1 MNSQEILDKV
11 VELLETLKEE
21 HSKTSKKAHSR
32 ARKTSGEIKKLMAEY
47 KKASTAEDKTK

>member
-11 VELLETLKEE
+11 LELLETLKEE
-21 HSKTSKKAHSR
+21 HYKTSKAAHGR

-47 KKASTAEDKTK
+47 KKASTAEDKK

>member
-1 MNSQEILDKV
+1 MNSQEILDKAT
-11 VELLETLKEE
+11 ELFSILSEE
-21 HSKTSKKAHSR
+21 HNKTSKAAHGR

>member
-11 VELLETLKEE
+11 VDLLETLKEE
-21 HSKTSKKAHSR
+21 HYKTSKAAHGR

>member
-21 HSKTSKKAHSR
+21 HNKTSKAAHGR
-32 ARKTSGEIKKLMAEY
+32 ARNG
-47 KKASTAEDKTK
+47 

>member
-21 HSKTSKKAHSR
+21 HYKTSKAAHSR
-32 ARKTSGEIKKLMAEY
+32 ARKVSGEIKKLMAEY
-47 KKASTAEDKTK
+47 KKASTAEDKK

>member
-21 HSKTSKKAHSR
+21 HCKTSKAAHGR
-32 ARKTSGEIKKLMAEY
+32 ARKASGEIKKLMAEY
-47 KKASTAEDKTK
+47 KKASTAEDKK

>member
-21 HSKTSKKAHSR
+21 HSKTSKAAHGR
-32 ARKTSGEIKKLMAEY
+32 ARKVSGEIKKLMSEY
-47 KKASTAEDKTK
+47 KKASTAEDKSK

>member
-11 VELLETLKEE
+11 TELLTVLTEE
-21 HSKTSKKAHSR
+21 HNKTSKASHGR

-47 KKASTAEDKTK
+47 KKASTAEDKK

>member
-1 MNSQEILDKV
+1 MNSTEILDKV
-11 VELLETLKEE
+11 TELLVVLTEE
-21 HSKTSKKAHSR
+21 HNKTSKAAHSR